1 MVKAPDDSTF
11 LKLKRTL
18 AELGLETAAVR
29 MKFALKY
36 NPNWRLQPRVPRGN
50 REGGQ
55 WTTLAGYG
63 SDGARF
69 WRRLHPRQARTLREA
84 FESIRPFLYSL
95 PLPRTG
101 TTKQPRI
108 YPEPNDGTG
117 RLGPPTPQR
126 PLNEYAEFPS
136 WSAFKSYLKSAGPG
150 YEWHHIVEQRLADNG
165 RFRPEQIH
173 NTDNIIALP
182 KNVHECIK
190 RHMGSG
196 SELVFNRRRYMVER
210 WSYDNQYNYGIN
222 LIIRCA
228 TKCGC
233 QIPGSQNGF

>member
-1 MVKAPDDSTF
+1 MAQAPDNSTF
-11 LKLKRTL
+11 LKLRRTL
-18 AELGLETAAVR
+18 AELGFEAAAVR

-55 WTTLAGYG
+55 WTTLVGYG
-63 SDGARF
+63 PDGARF
-69 WRRLHPRQARTLREA
+69 WRRLRPRQAGSLREA
-84 FESIRPFLYSL
+84 FERIRPFLYTL
-95 PLPRTG
+95 PLPKTG
-101 TTKQPRI
+101 TEKQPRI

-136 WSAFKSYLKSAGPG
+136 WAAFKSYLKSAGPG

-182 KNVHECIK
+182 KNVHECVNRK
-190 RHMGSG
+190 MSSG
-196 SELVFNRRRYMVER
+196 GPEEFNQHRLMVEM
-210 WSYDNQYNYGIN
+210 WSYREQYNYGIE
-222 LIIRCA
+222 LILDCSMQCRCE
-228 TKCGC
+228 
-233 QIPGSQNGF
+233 IPGF